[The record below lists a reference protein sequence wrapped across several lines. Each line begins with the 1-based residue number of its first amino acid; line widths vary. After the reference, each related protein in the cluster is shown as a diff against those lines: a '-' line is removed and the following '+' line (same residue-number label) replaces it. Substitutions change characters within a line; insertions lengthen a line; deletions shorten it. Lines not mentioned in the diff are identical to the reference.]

1 MGFLSDLSSS
11 IRGGSSGGSSI
22 ILPSISFP
30 SISAPSVPS
39 IPSYGSPPITGSLP
53 LAGIDSIQSTI
64 NSFLTSIGAPPE
76 VITTQMQGIA
86 EVQGTQLGSFTQFQQ
101 DFNAQLTSLST
112 NLQQSLKPFWN
123 KITDM
128 GALMELLSNPET
140 IIIIVAVIAAA
151 AVGLYLAYKFY
162 WSKIEFGE
170 GVADKYTKRGME
182 AAKIF
187 K

>member
-1 MGFLSDLSSS
+1 MGLFDFIS
-11 IRGGSSGGSSI
+11 GGSSGGGGSSI
-22 ILPSISFP
+22 NLPSISFP
-30 SISAPSVPS
+30 SISAPNVPS
-39 IPSYGSPPITGSLP
+39 IPSYGSPPITGSSLP
-53 LAGIDSIQSTI
+53 LTGIDSIQSTI
-64 NSFLTSIGAPPE
+64 NSFLTSIGAPQE
-76 VITTQMQGIA
+76 VITAQMQGIA
-86 EVQGTQLGSFTQFQQ
+86 EVQGTQLGGFTQFQQ
-101 DFNAQLTSLST
+101 DFNSQLQSLST
-112 NLQQSLKPFWN
+112 NLQQSIKPFWD

-151 AVGLYLAYKFY
+151 AIGLYLAYKFY

-170 GVADKYTKRGME
+170 SVADKYTKRGME